1 MQLLVYLAEENLCT
15 GPPWTS
21 RIPSSLPP
29 WIPPLSGRY
38 PRSRASRY
46 NFRTLPQPSTSC
58 FSLPSQ
64 YLSTEQE
71 EMPRPQTS
79 QKGSAGLLPC
89 SRILLPCLRERISD
103 WGEDEEGLKGDLE
116 KYEKCAKDTIRV
128 IGWRNAKVAIS
139 SFISNDAFFLAF
151 NSSFLCNLVPES
163 GNVIEV
169 GVFCFKSCVRLA
181 VC

>member
-29 WIPPLSGRY
+29 WMPPLSGRY

-79 QKGSAGLLPC
+79 QKGRAGLLQWP
-89 SRILLPCLRERISD
+89 RILLTCSRARISAFRANIRETLKLKD
-103 WGEDEEGLKGDLE
+103 KAEGGIASKNVTCSPEKPLRMRPAKGQRSL
-116 KYEKCAKDTIRV
+116 
-128 IGWRNAKVAIS
+128 
-139 SFISNDAFFLAF
+139 L
-151 NSSFLCNLVPES
+151 
-163 GNVIEV
+163 
-169 GVFCFKSCVRLA
+169 
-181 VC
+181 